1 MSSGTVDLISGPV
14 TGEITEPRAE
24 KSGRKRG
31 RRGLLIKA
39 TLFLLPSVALIGL
52 FSYYPALR
60 SLLGSL
66 TAWNGFTPPTF
77 IGIQNYRQYFTSGTI
92 AVEWRNLAILFFGG
106 LALYTVFPLLGA
118 RAVTA
123 IRAKRLQGFFKYII
137 VVPIVIPFVVVINV
151 WAFLLNP
158 ASGPVDALVH
168 ALGGPVIG
176 WYGSNHWAL
185 AGILSIGF
193 PWISGLAF
201 LIYLGGLQSI
211 PDELREAALVDRASG
226 VTIFRSVELPLL
238 IPQIRFVVIITGV
251 LLIQN
256 FIPILLL
263 TDGGPGN
270 ATIVPGLQM
279 YNSAFQGSEY
289 GYGMAIGSILF
300 VFLLAFTLAVLRFIR
315 PRTVDARTRT
325 QVKSIK

>member
-1 MSSGTVDLISGPV
+1 MILLSRKSNDPSVEHKVPATKRSTPRKTLI
-14 TGEITEPRAE
+14 
-24 KSGRKRG
+24 
-31 RRGLLIKA
+31 LKA
-39 TLFLLPSVALIGL
+39 TLFLAPSIALIGL

-60 SLLGSL
+60 SLWGSL

-77 IGIQNYRQYFTSGTI
+77 VGLENYRQYFTSSTL
-92 AVEWRNLAILFFGG
+92 ATQWRNLGILFFGG
-106 LALYTVFPLLGA
+106 LVLYTVFPLLGA
-118 RAVTA
+118 KAVTA
-123 IRAKRLQGFFKYII
+123 IRAKRLQGFFKYVI

-158 ASGPVDALVH
+158 ASGPVDALIH
-168 ALGGPVIG
+168 ALGGPFVD

-211 PDELREAALVDRASG
+211 PDELTEAAKVDRASG
-226 VTIFRSVELPLL
+226 IKIFRSIEVPLL
-238 IPQIRFVVIITGV
+238 IPQIRFVIIITGV
-251 LLIQN
+251 LMIQN

-270 ATIVPGLQM
+270 ATMVPALQM
-279 YNSAFQGSEY
+279 YNSAFTGSEY
-289 GYGMAIGSILF
+289 GYGMAIGTILF
-300 VFLLAFTLAVLRFIR
+300 VFLLLFTIGILRFVR
-315 PRTVDARTRT
+315 PRTVDARMR
-325 QVKSIK
+325 QRIN